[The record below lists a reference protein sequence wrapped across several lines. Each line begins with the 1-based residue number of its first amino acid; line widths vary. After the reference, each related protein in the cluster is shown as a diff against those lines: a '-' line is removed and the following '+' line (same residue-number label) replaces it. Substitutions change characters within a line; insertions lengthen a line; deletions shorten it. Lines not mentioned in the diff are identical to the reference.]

1 MERKKG
7 CKESLPDKEGQESG
21 QEKMPDT
28 GAQENGREKDAGA
41 QENDQRKMPDAE
53 EPDWEEMPDA
63 EEPEGC
69 GAYLPDVIQGSGKAG
84 GGQGA
89 PQEPVRGKPPDRAES
104 DSAQAAVNRFT
115 KEQLLSSARF
125 RERRD
130 LLEALLSGEGRYS
143 IAETEQEMEK
153 YRKGKV
159 K

>member
-1 MERKKG
+1 MERKKVN
-7 CKESLPDKEGQESG
+7 KESLPDKEGQESRR
-21 QEKMPDT
+21 EKMPD
-28 GAQENGREKDAGA
+28 AG
-41 QENDQRKMPDAE
+41 ESE
-53 EPDWEEMPDA
+53 SCWEEMPDA

-69 GAYLPDVIQGSGKAG
+69 GAYLPDVIQGSEKTGC
-84 GGQGA
+84 GQGA
-89 PQEPVRGKPPDRAES
+89 PQGEEQKPIRGKPPDMAGS
-104 DSAQAAVNRFT
+104 DGARAAVNRFT

-143 IAETEQEMEK
+143 IAEAEQKMEK

>member
-53 EPDWEEMPDA
+53 EPES
-63 EEPEGC
+63 C
-69 GAYLPDVIQGSGKAG
+69 GAYFPDVIQGAGKAG
-84 GGQGA
+84 GGQGVHQGEE
-89 PQEPVRGKPPDRAES
+89 QEPVRGKPPDRAKS
-104 DSAQAAVNRFT
+104 DGAKAAVNRFT

-125 RERRD
+125 RERCD

-143 IAETEQEMEK
+143 IAEAEQEMEK